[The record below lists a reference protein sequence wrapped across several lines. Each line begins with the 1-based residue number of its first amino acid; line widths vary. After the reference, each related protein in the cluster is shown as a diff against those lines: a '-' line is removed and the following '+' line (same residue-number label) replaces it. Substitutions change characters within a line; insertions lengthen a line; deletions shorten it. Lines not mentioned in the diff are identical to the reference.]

1 MRLALTRAVS
11 PAIGDCELTHLP
23 RVAIDY
29 DLACAQHRAYELLLA
44 DLGCELLVLPVEPDL
59 PDSVFVE
66 DTALVLD
73 EIAVILR
80 PGAASR
86 QPETPSVAYA
96 LADYRELAVLGGPG
110 TLEGGDVL
118 RLGTAVF
125 VGCSGRSNETGI
137 RQLTSVLAPAG
148 YSVVPVPV
156 GACLHLKSAVTQV
169 GPDTLLINR
178 QLVDPAHF
186 GSVRFVDVDPGEP
199 RAANALL
206 LDDTVVYPA
215 SHPRTLE
222 RLLAEGL
229 DVRTVDVSELEKAE
243 GAVTCCSVIFD
254 VEGAA

>member
-1 MRLALTRAVS
+1 VRLALTRAVS

-23 RVAIDY
+23 RAAIDY

-44 DLGCELLVLPVEPDL
+44 DLGCELLVLPVEPGL

-96 LADYRELAVLGGPG
+96 LADFRELAVLGGPG
-110 TLEGGDVL
+110 TLEGGDIL
-118 RLGTAVF
+118 RLGTSVF

-137 RQLTSVLAPAG
+137 RQLTSVLAPSG
-148 YSVVPVPV
+148 YRVVPVPV

-199 RAANALL
+199 QAANALL
-206 LDDTVVYPA
+206 VEDTVVYPA

-243 GAVTCCSVIFD
+243 GAVTCCSVIFE